1 MVVVN
6 PEDRPYLRFLW
17 PGRSDTSFH
26 IDDLISRVSNAPEA
40 KKIQEFSVRVLT
52 EAGMEFRMWRGNELP
67 MRSRGWRESPQA
79 EMEIQ

>member
-17 PGRSDTSFH
+17 PGRSDMSFCV
-26 IDDLISRVSNAPEA
+26 DDLVSRVSNAPEA
-40 KKIQEFSVRVLT
+40 KKMQEFSVRVLT

-67 MRSRGWRESPQA
+67 MQSRGWRESPQA